1 MTRDLT
7 GKAKS
12 CPMCGSKR
20 IYLKEPN
27 YDYMFSVEIKCADCG
42 LTGYKN
48 FTKEEKNP
56 IEKTIEYWNTRVPVT
71 VNKDEFDPQNTRVP
85 VTVDSKDFDAHKTVV
100 GKRLDAGFID

>member
-1 MTRDLT
+1 MTRNLT

-27 YDYMFSVEIKCADCG
+27 YDYIFSVEIKCADCG

-48 FTKEEKNP
+48 FTKDAKNP
-56 IEKTIEYWNTRVPVT
+56 IEKAIEYWNTRVPVT
-71 VNKDEFDPQNTRVP
+71 VDKDYFDPHN
-85 VTVDSKDFDAHKTVV
+85 TVV
-100 GKRLDAGFID
+100 GKRLDVVLQNEVFYI

>member
-48 FTKEEKNP
+48 FTKDAKNP

-71 VNKDEFDPQNTRVP
+71 VNKDESDPHN
-85 VTVDSKDFDAHKTVV
+85 TVV
-100 GKRLDAGFID
+100 GKRLDAGCTD